1 MITEEIE
8 KSVEETNYKVI
19 AFVVELLQNY
29 NPMVIAGVL
38 TSTGLGVYRSCLTE
52 KEYNDMVDAIS
63 SSRSEIYRFLP
74 EPQTRMLH

>member
-1 MITEEIE
+1 MITEETE
-8 KSVEETNYKVI
+8 KSIEETNYKVI
-19 AFVVELLQNY
+19 EFIVELLKNY
-29 NPMVIAGVL
+29 SPIVVAGVL

-63 SSRSEIYRFLP
+63 SSRSDIYRLFP